1 MRAVIGHDFGGI
13 DSLKLETT
21 SPPAM
26 TPSGVRIAI
35 HAAGISFANLLV
47 IKGEHQNKAI
57 PPFTPGTEIA
67 GVLTELGPEAGGNL
81 RVGDRVCAG
90 LPSGGFAEEAVVEA
104 NNVFRIP
111 DSLPFTKATHF
122 PTIYATA
129 YCGLQWRAQIE
140 PGETLLVHGGA
151 GASGLAAVEV
161 GAALGARV
169 IATVG
174 SAEKA
179 AAALAHGA
187 AHAINYRD
195 QAFKDEVLRLT
206 EGRGVDVVFDPVG
219 GDMFDQSLRCVA
231 PLARVLTIG
240 YASGRIPQIP
250 ANLILVKNISIIGL
264 YWGFYMAWG
273 KTQASPALRAR
284 VREMFD
290 EMFALFD
297 EGKVQ
302 PVIDCELPLAD
313 FAQGL
318 RRIESGKVIGKVVLV
333 PEH

>member
-21 SPPAM
+21 SPPEM

-67 GVLTELGPEAGGNL
+67 GVVTELGPAAGGNL
-81 RVGDRVCAG
+81 GIGDRVCAG

-129 YCGLQWRAQIE
+129 YCALQWRALIA

-151 GASGLAAVEV
+151 GASGPAAVEV

-179 AAALAHGA
+179 DAAIARGA

-195 QAFKDEVLRLT
+195 EAFKDEVLRLT

-284 VREMFD
+284 ARDMFD
-290 EMFALFD
+290 EMFVLFE

-302 PVIDCELPLAD
+302 PVIDSTLPLAD

-318 RRIESGKVIGKVVLV
+318 RRIQSGKVIGKIVLV
-333 PEH
+333 PER